1 MDSKNKLF
9 KLGEVS
15 YYYLPYET
23 DGKEQF
29 LRIMQHDG
37 KLYINLTNVD
47 SLTPEKTFTCRI
59 FSASS
64 KDINDQSLLSLEVEA
79 DGVLRTV
86 TLPIN
91 TDGLSMLS
99 NIQSLVENKDISFE
113 IIEDNYDCPKVD
125 NFNIDPD
132 LNPPP
137 TGEKGDIKRDM
148 RLKLGSRSGQ
158 GLKKTE
164 VVVDGKSL
172 TGLGQE
178 IDTEK
183 LGLKTR
189 QVVSLL
195 DSKSYDDSD
204 GTPNILK
211 GALLTV
217 SSQDNTKPVAV
228 FAKEKRIVD
237 GVETE
242 VTTFKI
248 STEFLSEFIEK
259 NPSLSSFP
267 HGTEVGEYTSYDVDQ
282 LKLSEN
288 LTIED
293 VQIKAA
299 SEQFAVMFSALGMQ
313 LVDKDKNLGKFA
325 NTENPFNIGVTTDFL
340 SSALSNQPGLLID
353 KKGKGFDALL
363 IAAIQ
368 QKRQIGND
376 KHGKANEPVSIKF
389 DQAGIELYSLPIVLK
404 DEEGKPVTEYLNI
417 KKDLESGKSY
427 IYMHSTN
434 ELPRSKTVPQFHE
447 IDIIH
452 LEESNDSTLDGARG
466 TSLFIGFKS
475 GKSANR
481 ANIEIDY
488 TANQT
493 TLKTI
498 KTVLDSEFERTPV
511 AGSEHSTAMFA
522 GEKRKIGDEE
532 YTIYSRPTESSSEI
546 LSLSDVAILK
556 STHIEDEDPDK
567 PVEKSGFITDPP
579 VIDPPTP
586 PHDSPEPPHDP
597 PEPPH
602 DPPAAPHDPTPEEP
616 DEELPEMKWKT
627 DIGKPKAKPSSL
639 KKWLIAF
646 FALGTLLSMVVPILG
661 IVSGILAGAIVVVDV
676 KPWVVDAYKD
686 LVKYNQEKNKN
697 RDKDIKE
704 LSRENSP
711 LLEKETAKAL
721 QKSRKKSKK
730 LTAAIIDLEREKIE
744 IQNNPKLTDA
754 QKLAQIKSIDEKLSQ
769 NKKSL
774 ETELFRQQ
782 YLLKNVDLARQ
793 GEEIRKKEAA
803 LAEQRKEIETTRN
816 VRTQN
821 KRDYEQNVTEIQ
833 KRIDSLKTK
842 GIEKKKSELK
852 STEKEIEANRQKRAQ
867 QKLGYEKTV
876 SEIQNHIAELK
887 TEQSNMSELEALN
900 NKLTRGE
907 SLSESELQKL
917 EELKKKLKK
926 AKKQKSSD
934 YTSEIST
941 YETQLDATNRDI
953 VDLQRLDADE
963 TQKENDLLQQLGQEI
978 TDMESNFK
986 KTGGIGCD
994 YDTEIVNFEGQ
1005 LRLANEDVAAAQRA
1019 DAEERSK
1026 EDALLMQSREEITN
1040 MQQRLQDSRDA
1051 LREISRKI
1059 DNATGDSLSPQD
1071 FVLPDEEGLLPDDIA
1086 NIESANEAQRKR
1098 IESRNRRDSARRGDS
1113 QHEIG
1118 DSGRNRS

>member
-23 DGKEQF
+23 DGEEQF

-37 KLYINLTNVD
+37 KMYINLTNVD
-47 SLTPEKTFTCRI
+47 SLNPEKTFTCRI

-91 TDGLSMLS
+91 TDGLSMLP
-99 NIQSLVENKDISFE
+99 NIQSLVENKEISFE
-113 IIEDNYDCPKVD
+113 TIENGYDCPKVD
-125 NFNIDPD
+125 NFAISPD
-132 LNPPP
+132 LNPPS
-137 TGEKGDIKRDM
+137 TGEKGEIKSDM

-164 VVVDGKSL
+164 IVVDGKSL

-217 SSQDNTKPVAV
+217 SSQDSTKPVAV

-293 VQIKAA
+293 VQIRAA

-340 SSALSNQPGLLID
+340 SAALSNQPGLLID

-447 IDIIH
+447 IDIMH

-498 KTVLDSEFERTPV
+498 KTVLGSEFERTPV

-579 VIDPPTP
+579 VIDPLSKTDDTDKHGEDIHDGDDKDKETP
-586 PHDSPEPPHDP
+586 KPPVKD
-597 PEPPH
+597 
-602 DPPAAPHDPTPEEP
+602 EP

-661 IVSGILAGAIVVVDV
+661 IVSGILAGAIVAVDV

-686 LVKYNQEKNKN
+686 LVKHNQEKNKN
-697 RDKDIKE
+697 KAKTIKE
-704 LSRENSP
+704 LTRENAP

-721 QKSRKKSKK
+721 QKSIKKSQK
-730 LTAAIIDLEREKIE
+730 LKAAIIDLERKKIE

-754 QKLAQIKSIDEKLSQ
+754 QKLAQIKSIDQKLSQ
-769 NKKSL
+769 NKKNL

-803 LAEQRKEIETTRN
+803 LAEQRKEIESTRN
-816 VRTQN
+816 
-821 KRDYEQNVTEIQ
+821 I
-833 KRIDSLKTK
+833 
-842 GIEKKKSELK
+842 
-852 STEKEIEANRQKRAQ
+852 RAKNQ
-867 QKLGYEKTV
+867 QDYEKTV

-887 TEQSNMSELEALN
+887 TEQSNMAEMEALN

-926 AKKQKSSD
+926 TKKQKSSD

-941 YETQLDATNRDI
+941 YETQLDAANKDI
-953 VDLQRLDADE
+953 ADFQQLDDEE
-963 TQKENDLLQQLGQEI
+963 TQKENDLLQRLGQEV

-1019 DAEERSK
+1019 DMEERIK
-1026 EDALLMQSREEITN
+1026 EDDLLMQSREEITN
-1040 MQQRLQDSRDA
+1040 MQQRLQDSRDT
-1051 LREISRKI
+1051 LREISRKV
-1059 DNATGDSLSPQD
+1059 DNATGDSLSLQD
-1071 FVLPDEEGLLPDDIA
+1071 FVLPDEAGLLPDEIA

-1098 IESRNRRDSARRGDS
+1098 IESRNRRDSARKGTS
-1113 QHEIG
+1113 QHETG
-1118 DSGRNRS
+1118 DAGRDRS

>member
-37 KLYINLTNVD
+37 KMYINLTNVD
-47 SLTPEKTFTCRI
+47 SLNPEKTFTCRI

-91 TDGLSMLS
+91 TDGLSILP

-113 IIEDNYDCPKVD
+113 TIENGYDCPKVD
-125 NFNIDPD
+125 NFAISPD
-132 LNPPP
+132 LNPPS
-137 TGEKGDIKRDM
+137 TGEKGEIKSDM

-164 VVVDGKSL
+164 IVVDGKSL

-217 SSQDNTKPVAV
+217 SSQDSTKPVAV

-293 VQIKAA
+293 VQIRAA

-340 SSALSNQPGLLID
+340 SAALSNQPGLLID

-447 IDIIH
+447 IDIMH

-488 TANQT
+488 TANQA

-498 KTVLDSEFERTPV
+498 KTVLGSEFERTPV

-579 VIDPPTP
+579 VIDPP
-586 PHDSPEPPHDP
+586 EPPHDP
-597 PEPPH
+597 PTP
-602 DPPAAPHDPTPEEP
+602 PHDPTPDEP

-661 IVSGILAGAIVVVDV
+661 IVSGILAGAIVAVDV
-676 KPWVVDAYKD
+676 KPWVVDAVKSFKD
-686 LVKYNQEKNKN
+686 SATSKKPKVEKTKS
-697 RDKDIKE
+697 KI
-704 LSRENSP
+704 
-711 LLEKETAKAL
+711 LEL
-721 QKSRKKSKK
+721 QKSKNKVAELQNNIVAYEEEKIRIQNDPSLSDSEKKIKIEKLNQQILAAKQSIESENKSQIIIRKQISVDELNDVIKQNKKILDYEDKEHKKHMKVQNKDLEKYKNEENALLTKRSNLENEKREMEEYESLQDKITRGLSLSLEEQEKYEKLKKKFKKSKK
-730 LTAAIIDLEREKIE
+730 T
-744 IQNNPKLTDA
+744 
-754 QKLAQIKSIDEKLSQ
+754 
-769 NKKSL
+769 
-774 ETELFRQQ
+774 
-782 YLLKNVDLARQ
+782 
-793 GEEIRKKEAA
+793 
-803 LAEQRKEIETTRN
+803 
-816 VRTQN
+816 
-821 KRDYEQNVTEIQ
+821 
-833 KRIDSLKTK
+833 
-842 GIEKKKSELK
+842 
-852 STEKEIEANRQKRAQ
+852 
-867 QKLGYEKTV
+867 
-876 SEIQNHIAELK
+876 
-887 TEQSNMSELEALN
+887 
-900 NKLTRGE
+900 
-907 SLSESELQKL
+907 
-917 EELKKKLKK
+917 
-926 AKKQKSSD
+926 KSSD
-934 YTSEIST
+934 Y
-941 YETQLDATNRDI
+941 
-953 VDLQRLDADE
+953 
-963 TQKENDLLQQLGQEI
+963 
-978 TDMESNFK
+978 
-986 KTGGIGCD
+986 
-994 YDTEIVNFEGQ
+994 
-1005 LRLANEDVAAAQRA
+1005 
-1019 DAEERSK
+1019 DAEIESLSLKYEEAKKNREEK
-1026 EDALLMQSREEITN
+1026 EDQISNIETVYQEKIKPTQEAI
-1040 MQQRLQDSRDA
+1040 RDA
-1051 LREISRKI
+1051 ENEK
-1059 DNATGDSLSPQD
+1059 DNLKTQIAKEKPLVKQDNTGDSISLDDFNLTPTEKELTELS
-1071 FVLPDEEGLLPDDIA
+1071 DEERKY
-1086 NIESANEAQRKR
+1086 IETSGTEMDERLKSIKKHKR
-1098 IESRNRRDSARRGDS
+1098 ET
-1113 QHEIG
+1113 G
-1118 DSGRNRS
+1118 DSGRGK

>member
-37 KLYINLTNVD
+37 KMYINLTNVD
-47 SLTPEKTFTCRI
+47 SLNPEKTFTCRI

-91 TDGLSMLS
+91 TDGLSILP

-113 IIEDNYDCPKVD
+113 TIENGYDCPKVD
-125 NFNIDPD
+125 NFAISPD
-132 LNPPP
+132 LNPPS
-137 TGEKGDIKRDM
+137 TGEKGEIKSDM

-164 VVVDGKSL
+164 IVVDGKSL

-217 SSQDNTKPVAV
+217 SSQDSTKPVAV

-293 VQIKAA
+293 VQIRAA

-340 SSALSNQPGLLID
+340 SAALSNQPGLLID

-447 IDIIH
+447 IDIMH

-488 TANQT
+488 TANQA

-498 KTVLDSEFERTPV
+498 KTVLGSEFERTPV

-579 VIDPPTP
+579 VIDPP
-586 PHDSPEPPHDP
+586 EPPHDP
-597 PEPPH
+597 PTP
-602 DPPAAPHDPTPEEP
+602 PHDPTPDEP

-661 IVSGILAGAIVVVDV
+661 IVSGILAGAIVAVDV

-686 LVKYNQEKNKN
+686 LVKHNQEKNKN
-697 RDKDIKE
+697 KAKTIKE
-704 LSRENSP
+704 LTRENAP

-721 QKSRKKSKK
+721 QKSIKKSQK
-730 LTAAIIDLEREKIE
+730 LTAAIIDLERKKIE

-754 QKLAQIKSIDEKLSQ
+754 QKLAQIKSIDQKLSQ

-803 LAEQRKEIETTRN
+803 LAEQRKEIESTRN
-816 VRTQN
+816 IRAKNQQ
-821 KRDYEQNVTEIQ
+821 DYEKNVTEIQ

-842 GIEKKKSELK
+842 GIEKKKSVLK

-887 TEQSNMSELEALN
+887 TEQSNMAEMEALN

-917 EELKKKLKK
+917 EELKKKLRKT
-926 AKKQKSSD
+926 KKQKSSD

-941 YETQLDATNRDI
+941 YETQLDATNKDI
-953 VDLQRLDADE
+953 ADFQQLDAEE
-963 TQKENDLLQQLGQEI
+963 TQKENALLQRLGQEV

-994 YDTEIVNFEGQ
+994 YDTEIVNFEDQ

-1019 DAEERSK
+1019 DVEERIK
-1026 EDALLMQSREEITN
+1026 EDDLLMQSREEITN
-1040 MQQRLQDSRDA
+1040 MQQRLQDSRDV
-1051 LREISRKI
+1051 LREISRKV
-1059 DNATGDSLSPQD
+1059 DNATGDSLSLQD
-1071 FVLPDEEGLLPDDIA
+1071 FVLRDEAGLLPDEIA

-1098 IESRNRRDSARRGDS
+1098 IESRNRRDSARKGTS
-1113 QHEIG
+1113 QHETG
-1118 DSGRNRS
+1118 DSGRDRS

>member
-23 DGKEQF
+23 DGEEQF

-37 KLYINLTNVD
+37 KMYINLTNVD
-47 SLTPEKTFTCRI
+47 SLNPEKTFTCRI

-86 TLPIN
+86 ILPIN

-99 NIQSLVENKDISFE
+99 NIQSLVENKDISFVT
-113 IIEDNYDCPKVD
+113 IENGYGYPEVD
-125 NFNIDPD
+125 NFAIAPD
-132 LNPPP
+132 LNPPS
-137 TGEKGDIKRDM
+137 TGEKGEIKRDM

-204 GTPNILK
+204 GVPNILK

-293 VQIKAA
+293 VQIRAA

-340 SSALSNQPGLLID
+340 SAALSNQPGLLID

-447 IDIIH
+447 IDIMH

-498 KTVLDSEFERTPV
+498 KTVLGSEFERTPV

-579 VIDPPTP
+579 SKIDDSDK
-586 PHDSPEPPHDP
+586 HDEDVHDGDDKDKEPPKNNKKKANKI
-597 PEPPH
+597 E
-602 DPPAAPHDPTPEEP
+602 
-616 DEELPEMKWKT
+616 WKT
-627 DIGKPKAKPSSL
+627 KIKKDKPKSKNSITN
-639 KKWLIAF
+639 WLIGF
-646 FALGTLLSMVVPILG
+646 FALATLLSAVIPLLG
-661 IVSGILAGAIVVVDV
+661 IISAILAGAIVVESV
-676 KPWVVDAYKD
+676 KPW
-686 LVKYNQEKNKN
+686 L
-697 RDKDIKE
+697 
-704 LSRENSP
+704 LSE
-711 LLEKETAKAL
+711 AKAI
-721 QKSRKKSKK
+721 KKKKKSKK
-730 LTAAIIDLEREKIE
+730 SKFEKETEKSLTESKEKVNTSIKSITDLERQKLS
-744 IQNNPKLTDA
+744 IQNDPKLTDA
-754 QKLAQIKSIDEKLSQ
+754 QKLAMIEALDKKIKAHRKTI
-769 NKKSL
+769 
-774 ETELFRQQ
+774 ETENFRQQ
-782 YLLKNVDLARQ
+782 MLLQSLDIYKREETIKKKQEELTQQLENIAEKRKIREKNKENYA
-793 GEEIRKKEAA
+793 EIVSLTKKRIET
-803 LAEQRKEIETTRN
+803 LRAEQSDM
-816 VRTQN
+816 V
-821 KRDYEQNVTEIQ
+821 
-833 KRIDSLKTK
+833 
-842 GIEKKKSELK
+842 
-852 STEKEIEANRQKRAQ
+852 
-867 QKLGYEKTV
+867 
-876 SEIQNHIAELK
+876 
-887 TEQSNMSELEALN
+887 ELENLREKLN
-900 NKLTRGE
+900 RGE
-907 SLSESELQKL
+907 SLSEIESKRL
-917 EELKKKLKK
+917 EELKKLFKK
-926 AKKQKSSD
+926 SKKTKSS
-934 YTSEIST
+934 
-941 YETQLDATNRDI
+941 
-953 VDLQRLDADE
+953 
-963 TQKENDLLQQLGQEI
+963 
-978 TDMESNFK
+978 
-986 KTGGIGCD
+986 D
-994 YDTEIVNFEGQ
+994 YDTEISKFETQ
-1005 LRLANEDVAAAQRA
+1005 LAEAIHDVDKA
-1019 DAEERSK
+1019 DADDSETYKEE
-1026 EDALLMQSREEITN
+1026 ETLIANLTEEILELKDN
-1040 MQQRLQDSRDA
+1040 LQQSQVVLD
-1051 LREISRKI
+1051 EISTNLK
-1059 DNATGDSLSPQD
+1059 NATGDTLSLKD
-1071 FVLPDEEGLLPDDIA
+1071 FVLSDDSGLKEDEIPA
-1086 NIESANEAQRKR
+1086 IENANEAQRKR
-1098 IESRNRRDSARRGDS
+1098 IESRNRRDSARKGTS
-1113 QHEIG
+1113 QHETG
-1118 DSGRNRS
+1118 DSGRDIS

>member
-125 NFNIDPD
+125 NFNITPD

-447 IDIIH
+447 IDIMH

-661 IVSGILAGAIVVVDV
+661 IVSGILAGAIVAVDV
-676 KPWVVDAYKD
+676 KPWVVDAVKSFKD
-686 LVKYNQEKNKN
+686 SATSKKPKVEKTKS
-697 RDKDIKE
+697 KI
-704 LSRENSP
+704 
-711 LLEKETAKAL
+711 LEL
-721 QKSRKKSKK
+721 QKSKNKVAELQNNIVAYEEEKIRIQNDPSLSDSEKKIKIEKLNQQILAAKQSIESENKSQIIIRKQISVDELNDVIKQNKKILDYEDKEHKKHMKVQNKDLEKYKNEENALLTKRSNLENEKQEMEEYESLQDKITRGLSLSLEEQEKYEKLKKKFKKSKK
-730 LTAAIIDLEREKIE
+730 T
-744 IQNNPKLTDA
+744 
-754 QKLAQIKSIDEKLSQ
+754 
-769 NKKSL
+769 
-774 ETELFRQQ
+774 
-782 YLLKNVDLARQ
+782 
-793 GEEIRKKEAA
+793 
-803 LAEQRKEIETTRN
+803 
-816 VRTQN
+816 
-821 KRDYEQNVTEIQ
+821 
-833 KRIDSLKTK
+833 
-842 GIEKKKSELK
+842 
-852 STEKEIEANRQKRAQ
+852 
-867 QKLGYEKTV
+867 
-876 SEIQNHIAELK
+876 
-887 TEQSNMSELEALN
+887 
-900 NKLTRGE
+900 
-907 SLSESELQKL
+907 
-917 EELKKKLKK
+917 
-926 AKKQKSSD
+926 KSSD
-934 YTSEIST
+934 Y
-941 YETQLDATNRDI
+941 
-953 VDLQRLDADE
+953 
-963 TQKENDLLQQLGQEI
+963 
-978 TDMESNFK
+978 
-986 KTGGIGCD
+986 
-994 YDTEIVNFEGQ
+994 
-1005 LRLANEDVAAAQRA
+1005 
-1019 DAEERSK
+1019 DAEIESLSLKYEEAKKNREEK
-1026 EDALLMQSREEITN
+1026 EDQISNIETEYQEKIKPTQEAI
-1040 MQQRLQDSRDA
+1040 RDA
-1051 LREISRKI
+1051 ENEK
-1059 DNATGDSLSPQD
+1059 DNLKTQIAKEKPLVKQDNTGDSISLDDFNLTPTEKEFTELS
-1071 FVLPDEEGLLPDDIA
+1071 DEERKY
-1086 NIESANEAQRKR
+1086 IETSGTEMDERLKSIKKHKR
-1098 IESRNRRDSARRGDS
+1098 ET
-1113 QHEIG
+1113 G
-1118 DSGRNRS
+1118 DSGRSK

>member
-15 YYYLPYET
+15 YYYLPYGT

-137 TGEKGDIKRDM
+137 TGEKGEIKRDM

-546 LSLSDVAILK
+546 LSLSDVTILK

-579 VIDPPTP
+579 VIDPP
-586 PHDSPEPPHDP
+586 
-597 PEPPH
+597 EPPH
-602 DPPAAPHDPTPEEP
+602 DPPAAPHDPPPEEP

-676 KPWVVDAYKD
+676 KPWVVDAVKSFKD
-686 LVKYNQEKNKN
+686 SATSKKPKVEKTKS
-697 RDKDIKE
+697 KI
-704 LSRENSP
+704 
-711 LLEKETAKAL
+711 LEL
-721 QKSRKKSKK
+721 QKSKNKVAELQNNIVAYEEEKIRIQNDPSLSDSEKKIKIEKLNQQILAAKQSIESENKSQIIIRKQISVDELNDVIKQNKKILDYEDKEHKKHMKVQNKDLEKYKNEENALLTKRSNLENEKQEMEEYESLQDKITRGLSLSLEEQEKYEKLKKKFKKSKK
-730 LTAAIIDLEREKIE
+730 T
-744 IQNNPKLTDA
+744 
-754 QKLAQIKSIDEKLSQ
+754 
-769 NKKSL
+769 
-774 ETELFRQQ
+774 
-782 YLLKNVDLARQ
+782 
-793 GEEIRKKEAA
+793 
-803 LAEQRKEIETTRN
+803 
-816 VRTQN
+816 
-821 KRDYEQNVTEIQ
+821 
-833 KRIDSLKTK
+833 
-842 GIEKKKSELK
+842 
-852 STEKEIEANRQKRAQ
+852 
-867 QKLGYEKTV
+867 
-876 SEIQNHIAELK
+876 
-887 TEQSNMSELEALN
+887 
-900 NKLTRGE
+900 
-907 SLSESELQKL
+907 
-917 EELKKKLKK
+917 
-926 AKKQKSSD
+926 KSSD
-934 YTSEIST
+934 Y
-941 YETQLDATNRDI
+941 
-953 VDLQRLDADE
+953 
-963 TQKENDLLQQLGQEI
+963 
-978 TDMESNFK
+978 
-986 KTGGIGCD
+986 
-994 YDTEIVNFEGQ
+994 
-1005 LRLANEDVAAAQRA
+1005 
-1019 DAEERSK
+1019 DAEIESLSLKYEEAKKNREEK
-1026 EDALLMQSREEITN
+1026 EDQISNIETEYQEKIKPTQEAI
-1040 MQQRLQDSRDA
+1040 RDA
-1051 LREISRKI
+1051 ENEK
-1059 DNATGDSLSPQD
+1059 DNLKTQIAKEKPLVKQDNTGDSISLDDFNLTPTEKELTELS
-1071 FVLPDEEGLLPDDIA
+1071 DEERKY
-1086 NIESANEAQRKR
+1086 IETSGTEMDERLKSIKKHKR
-1098 IESRNRRDSARRGDS
+1098 ET
-1113 QHEIG
+1113 G
-1118 DSGRNRS
+1118 DSGRGK

>member
-113 IIEDNYDCPKVD
+113 TIENVYDCPNVD
-125 NFNIDPD
+125 NFAIAPD
-132 LNPPP
+132 LNPPS
-137 TGEKGDIKRDM
+137 TGEKGEIKRDM

-158 GLKKTE
+158 ELKKTE
-164 VVVDGKSL
+164 IVVDGKSL

-204 GTPNILK
+204 GVPNILK

-293 VQIKAA
+293 VQIRAA

-340 SSALSNQPGLLID
+340 SAALSNQPGLLID

-404 DEEGKPVTEYLNI
+404 DEEGKTVTEYLNI

-447 IDIIH
+447 IDIMH

-498 KTVLDSEFERTPV
+498 KTVLGSEFERTPV

-556 STHIEDEDPDK
+556 STHIEDRDPDK
-567 PVEKSGFITDPP
+567 TVEKSGFITDPP
-579 VIDPPTP
+579 TSPHDSPEPTHDTPEPPHDPPTP
-586 PHDSPEPPHDP
+586 PHD
-597 PEPPH
+597 
-602 DPPAAPHDPTPEEP
+602 PTPDEP
-616 DEELPEMKWKT
+616 DKKTKDIKWSTK
-627 DIGKPKAKPSSL
+627 IGKPKDKPSSL

-661 IVSGILAGAIVVVDV
+661 IVSGILAGAIIAVDV

-686 LVKYNQEKNKN
+686 LVKNNQEKNKN
-697 RDKDIKE
+697 KDKDIQ
-704 LSRENSP
+704 
-711 LLEKETAKAL
+711 LLERQNALSVEKEAAKAL
-721 QKSRKKSKK
+721 QKSRKISKK
-730 LTAAIIDLEREKIE
+730 LTATIIKLERKKIK

-754 QKLAQIKSIDEKLSQ
+754 QKLAQIKSIDQKLSQ
-769 NKKSL
+769 NKKEL
-774 ETELFRQQ
+774 ETESFRQQ
-782 YLLKNVDLARQ
+782 YLLKDADLARQ

-803 LAEQRKEIETTRN
+803 LAEQKKEIEAIRN
-816 VRTQN
+816 IRAKNQQ
-821 KRDYEQNVTEIQ
+821 DYEKNATEIQ

-842 GIEKKKSELK
+842 GIEKKKSALK
-852 STEKEIEANRQKRAQ
+852 STEKEIEENRRKRAQ
-867 QKLGYEKTV
+867 QKLGYEKAV

-887 TEQSNMSELEALN
+887 TEQSNMAEMEALN

-917 EELKKKLKK
+917 EELKKKLRKT
-926 AKKQKSSD
+926 KKQKSSD
-934 YTSEIST
+934 YTTEIST
-941 YETQLDATNRDI
+941 YETQLDAANKDI
-953 VDLQRLDADE
+953 ADFQQLDAEE
-963 TQKENDLLQQLGQEI
+963 TQKENALLQRLGQEV

-994 YDTEIVNFEGQ
+994 YDTEIVNFEDQ

-1019 DAEERSK
+1019 DMEERIK
-1026 EDALLMQSREEITN
+1026 EDDLLMQSREEITN
-1040 MQQRLQDSRDA
+1040 MQQRLQDSRDV
-1051 LREISRKI
+1051 LREISRKV
-1059 DNATGDSLSPQD
+1059 DNATGDSLSLQD
-1071 FVLPDEEGLLPDDIA
+1071 FVLPDEAGLLPDEIA

-1098 IESRNRRDSARRGDS
+1098 IESRNRRDSARKGTS
-1113 QHEIG
+1113 QHETG
-1118 DSGRNRS
+1118 DSGRDRS

>member
-23 DGKEQF
+23 DGEEQF

-37 KLYINLTNVD
+37 KMYINLTNVD
-47 SLTPEKTFTCRI
+47 SLNPEKTFTCRI

-137 TGEKGDIKRDM
+137 TGEKGEIKRDM

-447 IDIIH
+447 IDIMH

-488 TANQT
+488 TANKT

-661 IVSGILAGAIVVVDV
+661 IVSGILAGAIVAVDV
-676 KPWVVDAYKD
+676 KPWVVDAVKSFKD
-686 LVKYNQEKNKN
+686 SATSKKPKVEKTKS
-697 RDKDIKE
+697 KI
-704 LSRENSP
+704 
-711 LLEKETAKAL
+711 LEL
-721 QKSRKKSKK
+721 QKSKNKVAELQNNIVAYEEEKIRIQNDPSLSDSEKKIKIEKLNQQILAAKQSIESENKSQIIIRKQISVDELNDVIKQNKKILDYEDKEHKKHMKVQNKDLEKYKNEENALLTKRSNLENEKQEMEEYESLQDKITRGLSLSLEEQEKYEKLKKKFKKSKK
-730 LTAAIIDLEREKIE
+730 T
-744 IQNNPKLTDA
+744 
-754 QKLAQIKSIDEKLSQ
+754 
-769 NKKSL
+769 
-774 ETELFRQQ
+774 
-782 YLLKNVDLARQ
+782 
-793 GEEIRKKEAA
+793 
-803 LAEQRKEIETTRN
+803 
-816 VRTQN
+816 
-821 KRDYEQNVTEIQ
+821 
-833 KRIDSLKTK
+833 
-842 GIEKKKSELK
+842 
-852 STEKEIEANRQKRAQ
+852 
-867 QKLGYEKTV
+867 
-876 SEIQNHIAELK
+876 
-887 TEQSNMSELEALN
+887 
-900 NKLTRGE
+900 
-907 SLSESELQKL
+907 
-917 EELKKKLKK
+917 
-926 AKKQKSSD
+926 KSSD
-934 YTSEIST
+934 Y
-941 YETQLDATNRDI
+941 
-953 VDLQRLDADE
+953 
-963 TQKENDLLQQLGQEI
+963 
-978 TDMESNFK
+978 
-986 KTGGIGCD
+986 
-994 YDTEIVNFEGQ
+994 
-1005 LRLANEDVAAAQRA
+1005 
-1019 DAEERSK
+1019 DAEIESLSLKYEEAKKNREEK
-1026 EDALLMQSREEITN
+1026 EDQISNIETVYQEKIKPT
-1040 MQQRLQDSRDA
+1040 QETIHDA
-1051 LREISRKI
+1051 ENEK
-1059 DNATGDSLSPQD
+1059 DNLKTQIAKEKPLVKQNNTGDSISLDDFNLTPTEKELTELS
-1071 FVLPDEEGLLPDDIA
+1071 DEERKY
-1086 NIESANEAQRKR
+1086 IETSGTEMDERLKSIKKHKR
-1098 IESRNRRDSARRGDS
+1098 ET
-1113 QHEIG
+1113 G
-1118 DSGRNRS
+1118 DSGRGK

>member
-137 TGEKGDIKRDM
+137 TGEKGEIKRDM

-158 GLKKTE
+158 GLQKTE

-389 DQAGIELYSLPIVLK
+389 DQARIELYSLPIVLK

-447 IDIIH
+447 IDIMH

-488 TANQT
+488 TANKT

-579 VIDPPTP
+579 VIDPP
-586 PHDSPEPPHDP
+586 
-597 PEPPH
+597 EPPH

-661 IVSGILAGAIVVVDV
+661 IVSGILAGAIVAVDV
-676 KPWVVDAYKD
+676 KPWVVDAVKSFKD
-686 LVKYNQEKNKN
+686 SATSKKPKVEKTKS
-697 RDKDIKE
+697 KI
-704 LSRENSP
+704 
-711 LLEKETAKAL
+711 LEL
-721 QKSRKKSKK
+721 QKSKNKVAELQNNIVAYEEEKIRIQNDPSLSDSEKKIKIEKLNQQILAAKQSIESENKSQIIIRKQISVDELNDVIKQNKKILDYEDKEHKKHMKVQNKDLEKYKNEENALLTKRSNLENEKQEMEEYESLQDKITRGLSLSLEEQEKYEKLKKKFKKSKK
-730 LTAAIIDLEREKIE
+730 T
-744 IQNNPKLTDA
+744 
-754 QKLAQIKSIDEKLSQ
+754 
-769 NKKSL
+769 
-774 ETELFRQQ
+774 
-782 YLLKNVDLARQ
+782 
-793 GEEIRKKEAA
+793 
-803 LAEQRKEIETTRN
+803 
-816 VRTQN
+816 
-821 KRDYEQNVTEIQ
+821 
-833 KRIDSLKTK
+833 
-842 GIEKKKSELK
+842 
-852 STEKEIEANRQKRAQ
+852 
-867 QKLGYEKTV
+867 
-876 SEIQNHIAELK
+876 
-887 TEQSNMSELEALN
+887 
-900 NKLTRGE
+900 
-907 SLSESELQKL
+907 
-917 EELKKKLKK
+917 
-926 AKKQKSSD
+926 KSSD
-934 YTSEIST
+934 Y
-941 YETQLDATNRDI
+941 
-953 VDLQRLDADE
+953 
-963 TQKENDLLQQLGQEI
+963 
-978 TDMESNFK
+978 
-986 KTGGIGCD
+986 
-994 YDTEIVNFEGQ
+994 
-1005 LRLANEDVAAAQRA
+1005 
-1019 DAEERSK
+1019 DAEIESLSLKYEEAKKNREEK
-1026 EDALLMQSREEITN
+1026 EDQISNIETEYQEKIKPTQEAI
-1040 MQQRLQDSRDA
+1040 RDA
-1051 LREISRKI
+1051 ENEK
-1059 DNATGDSLSPQD
+1059 DNLKTQIAKEKPLVKQDNTGDSISLDDFNLTPTEKEFTELS
-1071 FVLPDEEGLLPDDIA
+1071 DEERKY
-1086 NIESANEAQRKR
+1086 IETSGTEMDERLKSIKKHKR
-1098 IESRNRRDSARRGDS
+1098 ET
-1113 QHEIG
+1113 G
-1118 DSGRNRS
+1118 DSGRSK

>member
-158 GLKKTE
+158 ELKKTE

-676 KPWVVDAYKD
+676 KPWVVDAVKSFKD
-686 LVKYNQEKNKN
+686 SATSKKPKVEKTKS
-697 RDKDIKE
+697 KI
-704 LSRENSP
+704 
-711 LLEKETAKAL
+711 LEL
-721 QKSRKKSKK
+721 QKSKNKVAELQNNIVAYEEEKIRIQNDPSLSDSEKKIKIEKLNQQILAAKQSIESENKSQIIIRKQISVDELNDVIKQNKKILDYEDKEHKKHMKVQNKDLEKYKNEENALLTKRSNLENEKQEMEEYESLQDKITRGLSLSLEEQEKYEKLKKKFKKSKK
-730 LTAAIIDLEREKIE
+730 T
-744 IQNNPKLTDA
+744 
-754 QKLAQIKSIDEKLSQ
+754 
-769 NKKSL
+769 
-774 ETELFRQQ
+774 
-782 YLLKNVDLARQ
+782 
-793 GEEIRKKEAA
+793 
-803 LAEQRKEIETTRN
+803 
-816 VRTQN
+816 
-821 KRDYEQNVTEIQ
+821 
-833 KRIDSLKTK
+833 
-842 GIEKKKSELK
+842 
-852 STEKEIEANRQKRAQ
+852 
-867 QKLGYEKTV
+867 
-876 SEIQNHIAELK
+876 
-887 TEQSNMSELEALN
+887 
-900 NKLTRGE
+900 
-907 SLSESELQKL
+907 
-917 EELKKKLKK
+917 
-926 AKKQKSSD
+926 KSSD
-934 YTSEIST
+934 Y
-941 YETQLDATNRDI
+941 
-953 VDLQRLDADE
+953 
-963 TQKENDLLQQLGQEI
+963 
-978 TDMESNFK
+978 
-986 KTGGIGCD
+986 
-994 YDTEIVNFEGQ
+994 
-1005 LRLANEDVAAAQRA
+1005 
-1019 DAEERSK
+1019 DAEIESLSLKYEEAKKNREEK
-1026 EDALLMQSREEITN
+1026 EDQISNIETEYQEKIKPTQEAI
-1040 MQQRLQDSRDA
+1040 RDA
-1051 LREISRKI
+1051 ENEK
-1059 DNATGDSLSPQD
+1059 DNLKTQIAKEKPLVKQDNTGDSISLDDFNLTPTEKEFTELS
-1071 FVLPDEEGLLPDDIA
+1071 DEERKY
-1086 NIESANEAQRKR
+1086 IETSGTEMDERLKSIKKHKR
-1098 IESRNRRDSARRGDS
+1098 ET
-1113 QHEIG
+1113 G
-1118 DSGRNRS
+1118 DSGRSK

>member
-447 IDIIH
+447 IDIMH

-522 GEKRKIGDEE
+522 GKKRKIGDEE

-661 IVSGILAGAIVVVDV
+661 IVSGILAGAIVAVDV
-676 KPWVVDAYKD
+676 KPWVVDAVKSFKD
-686 LVKYNQEKNKN
+686 SATSKKPKVEKTKS
-697 RDKDIKE
+697 KI
-704 LSRENSP
+704 
-711 LLEKETAKAL
+711 LEL
-721 QKSRKKSKK
+721 QKSKNKVAELQNNIVAYEEEKIRIQNDPSLSDSEKKIKIEKLNQQILAAKQSIESENKSQIIIRKQISVDELNDVIKQNKKILDYEDKEHKKHMKVQNKDLEKYKNEENALLTKRSNLENEKQEMEEYESLQDKITRGLSLSLEEQEKYEKLKKKFKKSKK
-730 LTAAIIDLEREKIE
+730 T
-744 IQNNPKLTDA
+744 
-754 QKLAQIKSIDEKLSQ
+754 
-769 NKKSL
+769 
-774 ETELFRQQ
+774 
-782 YLLKNVDLARQ
+782 
-793 GEEIRKKEAA
+793 
-803 LAEQRKEIETTRN
+803 
-816 VRTQN
+816 
-821 KRDYEQNVTEIQ
+821 
-833 KRIDSLKTK
+833 
-842 GIEKKKSELK
+842 
-852 STEKEIEANRQKRAQ
+852 
-867 QKLGYEKTV
+867 
-876 SEIQNHIAELK
+876 
-887 TEQSNMSELEALN
+887 
-900 NKLTRGE
+900 
-907 SLSESELQKL
+907 
-917 EELKKKLKK
+917 
-926 AKKQKSSD
+926 KSSD
-934 YTSEIST
+934 Y
-941 YETQLDATNRDI
+941 
-953 VDLQRLDADE
+953 
-963 TQKENDLLQQLGQEI
+963 
-978 TDMESNFK
+978 
-986 KTGGIGCD
+986 
-994 YDTEIVNFEGQ
+994 
-1005 LRLANEDVAAAQRA
+1005 
-1019 DAEERSK
+1019 DAEIESLSLKYEEAKKNREEK
-1026 EDALLMQSREEITN
+1026 EDQISNIETEYQEKIKPTQEAI
-1040 MQQRLQDSRDA
+1040 RDA
-1051 LREISRKI
+1051 ENEK
-1059 DNATGDSLSPQD
+1059 DNLKTQIAKEKPLVKQDNTGDSISLDDFNLTPTEKEFTELS
-1071 FVLPDEEGLLPDDIA
+1071 DEERKY
-1086 NIESANEAQRKR
+1086 IETSGTEMDERLKSIKKHKR
-1098 IESRNRRDSARRGDS
+1098 ET
-1113 QHEIG
+1113 G
-1118 DSGRNRS
+1118 DSGRSK

>member
-9 KLGEVS
+9 KLGEIS

-125 NFNIDPD
+125 NFNITPD

-228 FAKEKRIVD
+228 FAKEKRIVA

-447 IDIIH
+447 IDIMH

-616 DEELPEMKWKT
+616 DEKLPEMKWKT

-676 KPWVVDAYKD
+676 KPWVVDAVKSFKD
-686 LVKYNQEKNKN
+686 SATSKKPKVEKTKS
-697 RDKDIKE
+697 KI
-704 LSRENSP
+704 
-711 LLEKETAKAL
+711 LEL
-721 QKSRKKSKK
+721 QKSKNKVAELQNNIVAYEEEKIRIQNDPSLSDSEKKIKIEKLNQQILAAKQSIESENKSQIIIRKQISVDELNDVIKQNKKILDYEDKEHKKHMKVQNKDLEKYKNEENALLTKRSNLENEKQEMEEYESLQDKITRGLSLSLEEQEKYEKLKKKFKKSKK
-730 LTAAIIDLEREKIE
+730 T
-744 IQNNPKLTDA
+744 
-754 QKLAQIKSIDEKLSQ
+754 
-769 NKKSL
+769 
-774 ETELFRQQ
+774 
-782 YLLKNVDLARQ
+782 
-793 GEEIRKKEAA
+793 
-803 LAEQRKEIETTRN
+803 
-816 VRTQN
+816 
-821 KRDYEQNVTEIQ
+821 
-833 KRIDSLKTK
+833 
-842 GIEKKKSELK
+842 
-852 STEKEIEANRQKRAQ
+852 
-867 QKLGYEKTV
+867 
-876 SEIQNHIAELK
+876 
-887 TEQSNMSELEALN
+887 
-900 NKLTRGE
+900 
-907 SLSESELQKL
+907 
-917 EELKKKLKK
+917 
-926 AKKQKSSD
+926 KSSD
-934 YTSEIST
+934 Y
-941 YETQLDATNRDI
+941 
-953 VDLQRLDADE
+953 
-963 TQKENDLLQQLGQEI
+963 
-978 TDMESNFK
+978 
-986 KTGGIGCD
+986 
-994 YDTEIVNFEGQ
+994 
-1005 LRLANEDVAAAQRA
+1005 
-1019 DAEERSK
+1019 DAEIESLSLKYEEAKKNREEK
-1026 EDALLMQSREEITN
+1026 EDQISNIETEYQEKIKPTQEAI
-1040 MQQRLQDSRDA
+1040 RDA
-1051 LREISRKI
+1051 ENEK
-1059 DNATGDSLSPQD
+1059 DNLKTQIAKEKPLVKQDNTGDSISLDDFNLTPTEKEFTELS
-1071 FVLPDEEGLLPDDIA
+1071 DEERKY
-1086 NIESANEAQRKR
+1086 IETSGTEMDERLKSIKKHKR
-1098 IESRNRRDSARRGDS
+1098 ET
-1113 QHEIG
+1113 G
-1118 DSGRNRS
+1118 DSGRSK

>member
-137 TGEKGDIKRDM
+137 TGEKGEIKRDM

-353 KKGKGFDALL
+353 KGF
-363 IAAIQ
+363 
-368 QKRQIGND
+368 
-376 KHGKANEPVSIKF
+376 
-389 DQAGIELYSLPIVLK
+389 
-404 DEEGKPVTEYLNI
+404 
-417 KKDLESGKSY
+417 
-427 IYMHSTN
+427 
-434 ELPRSKTVPQFHE
+434 
-447 IDIIH
+447 
-452 LEESNDSTLDGARG
+452 
-466 TSLFIGFKS
+466 
-475 GKSANR
+475 
-481 ANIEIDY
+481 
-488 TANQT
+488 
-493 TLKTI
+493 
-498 KTVLDSEFERTPV
+498 
-511 AGSEHSTAMFA
+511 
-522 GEKRKIGDEE
+522 
-532 YTIYSRPTESSSEI
+532 
-546 LSLSDVAILK
+546 
-556 STHIEDEDPDK
+556 
-567 PVEKSGFITDPP
+567 
-579 VIDPPTP
+579 
-586 PHDSPEPPHDP
+586 
-597 PEPPH
+597 
-602 DPPAAPHDPTPEEP
+602 
-616 DEELPEMKWKT
+616 
-627 DIGKPKAKPSSL
+627 
-639 KKWLIAF
+639 
-646 FALGTLLSMVVPILG
+646 
-661 IVSGILAGAIVVVDV
+661 
-676 KPWVVDAYKD
+676 
-686 LVKYNQEKNKN
+686 
-697 RDKDIKE
+697 
-704 LSRENSP
+704 
-711 LLEKETAKAL
+711 
-721 QKSRKKSKK
+721 
-730 LTAAIIDLEREKIE
+730 
-744 IQNNPKLTDA
+744 
-754 QKLAQIKSIDEKLSQ
+754 
-769 NKKSL
+769 
-774 ETELFRQQ
+774 
-782 YLLKNVDLARQ
+782 
-793 GEEIRKKEAA
+793 
-803 LAEQRKEIETTRN
+803 
-816 VRTQN
+816 
-821 KRDYEQNVTEIQ
+821 
-833 KRIDSLKTK
+833 
-842 GIEKKKSELK
+842 
-852 STEKEIEANRQKRAQ
+852 
-867 QKLGYEKTV
+867 
-876 SEIQNHIAELK
+876 
-887 TEQSNMSELEALN
+887 
-900 NKLTRGE
+900 
-907 SLSESELQKL
+907 
-917 EELKKKLKK
+917 
-926 AKKQKSSD
+926 
-934 YTSEIST
+934 
-941 YETQLDATNRDI
+941 
-953 VDLQRLDADE
+953 
-963 TQKENDLLQQLGQEI
+963 
-978 TDMESNFK
+978 
-986 KTGGIGCD
+986 
-994 YDTEIVNFEGQ
+994 
-1005 LRLANEDVAAAQRA
+1005 
-1019 DAEERSK
+1019 
-1026 EDALLMQSREEITN
+1026 
-1040 MQQRLQDSRDA
+1040 
-1051 LREISRKI
+1051 
-1059 DNATGDSLSPQD
+1059 
-1071 FVLPDEEGLLPDDIA
+1071 
-1086 NIESANEAQRKR
+1086 
-1098 IESRNRRDSARRGDS
+1098 
-1113 QHEIG
+1113 
-1118 DSGRNRS
+1118 

>member
-23 DGKEQF
+23 DGEEQF

-37 KLYINLTNVD
+37 KMYINLTNVD
-47 SLTPEKTFTCRI
+47 SLNPEKTFTCRI

-137 TGEKGDIKRDM
+137 TGEKGEIKRDM

-325 NTENPFNIGVTTDFL
+325 NMENPFNIGVTTDFL

-404 DEEGKPVTEYLNI
+404 DEEGKPVKEYLNI

-676 KPWVVDAYKD
+676 KPWVVDAVKSFKD
-686 LVKYNQEKNKN
+686 SATSKKPKVEKTKS
-697 RDKDIKE
+697 KI
-704 LSRENSP
+704 
-711 LLEKETAKAL
+711 LEL
-721 QKSRKKSKK
+721 QKSKNKVAELQNSIVAYEEEKIRIQNDPSLSDSEKKIKIEKLNQQILAAKQSIESENKSQIIIRKQISVDELNDVIKQNKKILDYEDKEHKKHMKVQNKDLEKYKNEENALLTKRSNLENEKQEMEEYESLQDKITRGLSLSLEEQEKYEKLKKKFKKSKK
-730 LTAAIIDLEREKIE
+730 T
-744 IQNNPKLTDA
+744 
-754 QKLAQIKSIDEKLSQ
+754 
-769 NKKSL
+769 
-774 ETELFRQQ
+774 
-782 YLLKNVDLARQ
+782 
-793 GEEIRKKEAA
+793 
-803 LAEQRKEIETTRN
+803 
-816 VRTQN
+816 
-821 KRDYEQNVTEIQ
+821 
-833 KRIDSLKTK
+833 
-842 GIEKKKSELK
+842 
-852 STEKEIEANRQKRAQ
+852 
-867 QKLGYEKTV
+867 
-876 SEIQNHIAELK
+876 
-887 TEQSNMSELEALN
+887 
-900 NKLTRGE
+900 
-907 SLSESELQKL
+907 
-917 EELKKKLKK
+917 
-926 AKKQKSSD
+926 KSSD
-934 YTSEIST
+934 Y
-941 YETQLDATNRDI
+941 
-953 VDLQRLDADE
+953 
-963 TQKENDLLQQLGQEI
+963 
-978 TDMESNFK
+978 
-986 KTGGIGCD
+986 
-994 YDTEIVNFEGQ
+994 
-1005 LRLANEDVAAAQRA
+1005 
-1019 DAEERSK
+1019 DAEIESLSLKYEEAKKNREEK
-1026 EDALLMQSREEITN
+1026 EDQISNIETVYQEKINPT
-1040 MQQRLQDSRDA
+1040 QEVIRDA
-1051 LREISRKI
+1051 ENEK
-1059 DNATGDSLSPQD
+1059 DNLKTQIAKEKPLVKQDNTGDSISLDDFNLTPTEKELTELS
-1071 FVLPDEEGLLPDDIA
+1071 DEERKY
-1086 NIESANEAQRKR
+1086 IETSGTEMDERLKSIKKHKR
-1098 IESRNRRDSARRGDS
+1098 ET
-1113 QHEIG
+1113 G
-1118 DSGRNRS
+1118 DSGRGK

>member
-137 TGEKGDIKRDM
+137 TGEKGEIKRDM

-546 LSLSDVAILK
+546 LSLSDVTILK

-602 DPPAAPHDPTPEEP
+602 DPPAAPHDPPPEEP

-676 KPWVVDAYKD
+676 KPWVVDAVKSFKD
-686 LVKYNQEKNKN
+686 SATSKKPKVEKTKS
-697 RDKDIKE
+697 KI
-704 LSRENSP
+704 
-711 LLEKETAKAL
+711 LEL
-721 QKSRKKSKK
+721 QKSKNKVAELQNNIVAYEEEKIRIQNDPSLSDSEKKIKIEKLNQQILAAKQSIESENKSQIIIRKQISVDELNDVIKQNKKILDYEDKEHKKHMKVQNKDLEKYKNEENALLTKRSNLENEKQEMEEYESLQDKITRGLSLSLEEQEKYEKLKKKFKKSKK
-730 LTAAIIDLEREKIE
+730 T
-744 IQNNPKLTDA
+744 
-754 QKLAQIKSIDEKLSQ
+754 
-769 NKKSL
+769 
-774 ETELFRQQ
+774 
-782 YLLKNVDLARQ
+782 
-793 GEEIRKKEAA
+793 
-803 LAEQRKEIETTRN
+803 
-816 VRTQN
+816 
-821 KRDYEQNVTEIQ
+821 
-833 KRIDSLKTK
+833 
-842 GIEKKKSELK
+842 
-852 STEKEIEANRQKRAQ
+852 
-867 QKLGYEKTV
+867 
-876 SEIQNHIAELK
+876 
-887 TEQSNMSELEALN
+887 
-900 NKLTRGE
+900 
-907 SLSESELQKL
+907 
-917 EELKKKLKK
+917 
-926 AKKQKSSD
+926 KSSD
-934 YTSEIST
+934 Y
-941 YETQLDATNRDI
+941 
-953 VDLQRLDADE
+953 
-963 TQKENDLLQQLGQEI
+963 
-978 TDMESNFK
+978 
-986 KTGGIGCD
+986 
-994 YDTEIVNFEGQ
+994 
-1005 LRLANEDVAAAQRA
+1005 
-1019 DAEERSK
+1019 DAEIESLSLKYEEAKKNREEK
-1026 EDALLMQSREEITN
+1026 EDQISNIETEYQEKIKPTQEAI
-1040 MQQRLQDSRDA
+1040 RDA
-1051 LREISRKI
+1051 ENEK
-1059 DNATGDSLSPQD
+1059 DNLKTQIAKEKPLVKQDNTGDSISLDDFNLTPTEKELTELS
-1071 FVLPDEEGLLPDDIA
+1071 DEERKY
-1086 NIESANEAQRKR
+1086 IETSGTEMDERLKSIKKHKR
-1098 IESRNRRDSARRGDS
+1098 ET
-1113 QHEIG
+1113 G
-1118 DSGRNRS
+1118 DSGRGK

>member
-64 KDINDQSLLSLEVEA
+64 KDINDQSLLSLEVET

-99 NIQSLVENKDISFE
+99 NIQSLVENKDILFE

-137 TGEKGDIKRDM
+137 TGEKGEIKRDM

-228 FAKEKRIVD
+228 FAKEKRIVA

-288 LTIED
+288 LAIED

-389 DQAGIELYSLPIVLK
+389 NQAGIELYSLPIVLK

-676 KPWVVDAYKD
+676 KPWVVDAVKSFKD
-686 LVKYNQEKNKN
+686 SATSKKPKVEKTKS
-697 RDKDIKE
+697 KI
-704 LSRENSP
+704 
-711 LLEKETAKAL
+711 LEL
-721 QKSRKKSKK
+721 QKSKNKVAELQNNIVAYEEEKIRIQNDPSLSDSEKKIKIEKLNQQILAAKQSIESENKSQIIIRKQISVDELNDVIKQNKKILDYEDKEHKKHMKVQNKDLEKYKNEENALLTKRSNLENEKREMEEYESLQDKITRGLSLSLEEQEKYEKLKKKFKKSKK
-730 LTAAIIDLEREKIE
+730 T
-744 IQNNPKLTDA
+744 
-754 QKLAQIKSIDEKLSQ
+754 
-769 NKKSL
+769 
-774 ETELFRQQ
+774 
-782 YLLKNVDLARQ
+782 
-793 GEEIRKKEAA
+793 
-803 LAEQRKEIETTRN
+803 
-816 VRTQN
+816 
-821 KRDYEQNVTEIQ
+821 
-833 KRIDSLKTK
+833 
-842 GIEKKKSELK
+842 
-852 STEKEIEANRQKRAQ
+852 
-867 QKLGYEKTV
+867 
-876 SEIQNHIAELK
+876 
-887 TEQSNMSELEALN
+887 
-900 NKLTRGE
+900 
-907 SLSESELQKL
+907 
-917 EELKKKLKK
+917 
-926 AKKQKSSD
+926 KSSD
-934 YTSEIST
+934 Y
-941 YETQLDATNRDI
+941 
-953 VDLQRLDADE
+953 
-963 TQKENDLLQQLGQEI
+963 
-978 TDMESNFK
+978 
-986 KTGGIGCD
+986 
-994 YDTEIVNFEGQ
+994 
-1005 LRLANEDVAAAQRA
+1005 
-1019 DAEERSK
+1019 DAEIESLSLKYEEAKKNREEK
-1026 EDALLMQSREEITN
+1026 EDQISNIETVYQEKIKPTQEAI
-1040 MQQRLQDSRDA
+1040 RDA
-1051 LREISRKI
+1051 ENEK
-1059 DNATGDSLSPQD
+1059 DNLKTQIAKEKPLVKQDNTGDSISLDDFNLTPTEKELTELS
-1071 FVLPDEEGLLPDDIA
+1071 DEERKY
-1086 NIESANEAQRKR
+1086 IETSGTEMDERLKSIKKHKR
-1098 IESRNRRDSARRGDS
+1098 ET
-1113 QHEIG
+1113 G
-1118 DSGRNRS
+1118 DSGRGK

>member
-15 YYYLPYET
+15 YYYLPYGT

-158 GLKKTE
+158 ELKKTE

-183 LGLKTR
+183 LRLKTR

-452 LEESNDSTLDGARG
+452 LEESNDSTLNGARG

-602 DPPAAPHDPTPEEP
+602 DPPAAPHDPIPEEP

-676 KPWVVDAYKD
+676 KPWVVDAVKSFKD
-686 LVKYNQEKNKN
+686 SATSKKPKVEKTKS
-697 RDKDIKE
+697 KI
-704 LSRENSP
+704 
-711 LLEKETAKAL
+711 LEL
-721 QKSRKKSKK
+721 QKSKNKVAELQNNIVAYEEEKIRIQNDPSLSDSEKKIKIEKLNQQILAAKQSIESENKSQIIIRKQISVDELNDVIKQNKKILDYEDKEHKKHMKVQNKDLEKYKNEENALLTKRSNLENEKQEMEEYESLQDKITRGLSLSLEEQEKYEKLKKKFKKSKK
-730 LTAAIIDLEREKIE
+730 T
-744 IQNNPKLTDA
+744 
-754 QKLAQIKSIDEKLSQ
+754 
-769 NKKSL
+769 
-774 ETELFRQQ
+774 
-782 YLLKNVDLARQ
+782 
-793 GEEIRKKEAA
+793 
-803 LAEQRKEIETTRN
+803 
-816 VRTQN
+816 
-821 KRDYEQNVTEIQ
+821 
-833 KRIDSLKTK
+833 
-842 GIEKKKSELK
+842 
-852 STEKEIEANRQKRAQ
+852 
-867 QKLGYEKTV
+867 
-876 SEIQNHIAELK
+876 
-887 TEQSNMSELEALN
+887 
-900 NKLTRGE
+900 
-907 SLSESELQKL
+907 
-917 EELKKKLKK
+917 
-926 AKKQKSSD
+926 KSSD
-934 YTSEIST
+934 Y
-941 YETQLDATNRDI
+941 
-953 VDLQRLDADE
+953 
-963 TQKENDLLQQLGQEI
+963 
-978 TDMESNFK
+978 
-986 KTGGIGCD
+986 
-994 YDTEIVNFEGQ
+994 
-1005 LRLANEDVAAAQRA
+1005 
-1019 DAEERSK
+1019 DAEIESLSLKYEEAKKNREEK
-1026 EDALLMQSREEITN
+1026 EDQISNIETVYQEKIKPT
-1040 MQQRLQDSRDA
+1040 QETIRDA
-1051 LREISRKI
+1051 ENEK
-1059 DNATGDSLSPQD
+1059 DNLKTQIAKEKPLVKQDNTGDSISLDDFNLTPTEKELTELS
-1071 FVLPDEEGLLPDDIA
+1071 DEERKY
-1086 NIESANEAQRKR
+1086 IETSGTEMDERLKSIKKHKR
-1098 IESRNRRDSARRGDS
+1098 ET
-1113 QHEIG
+1113 G
-1118 DSGRNRS
+1118 DSGRGK

>member
-23 DGKEQF
+23 DGEEQF

-37 KLYINLTNVD
+37 KMYINLTNVD
-47 SLTPEKTFTCRI
+47 SLNPEKTFTCRI

-178 IDTEK
+178 LDTEK

-447 IDIIH
+447 IDIMH

-586 PHDSPEPPHDP
+586 PHDSPEPPHVP

-676 KPWVVDAYKD
+676 KPWVVDAVKSFKD
-686 LVKYNQEKNKN
+686 SATSKKPKVEKTKS
-697 RDKDIKE
+697 KI
-704 LSRENSP
+704 
-711 LLEKETAKAL
+711 LEL
-721 QKSRKKSKK
+721 QKSKNKVAELQNNIVAYEEEKIRIQNDPSLSDSEKKIKIEKLNQQILAAKQSIESENKSQIIIRKQISIDELNDVIKQNKKILDYEDKEHKKHMKVQNKDLEKYKNEENALLTKRSNLENEKQEMEEYESLQDKITRGLSLSLEEQEKYEKLKKKFKKSKK
-730 LTAAIIDLEREKIE
+730 T
-744 IQNNPKLTDA
+744 
-754 QKLAQIKSIDEKLSQ
+754 
-769 NKKSL
+769 
-774 ETELFRQQ
+774 
-782 YLLKNVDLARQ
+782 
-793 GEEIRKKEAA
+793 
-803 LAEQRKEIETTRN
+803 
-816 VRTQN
+816 
-821 KRDYEQNVTEIQ
+821 
-833 KRIDSLKTK
+833 
-842 GIEKKKSELK
+842 
-852 STEKEIEANRQKRAQ
+852 
-867 QKLGYEKTV
+867 
-876 SEIQNHIAELK
+876 
-887 TEQSNMSELEALN
+887 
-900 NKLTRGE
+900 
-907 SLSESELQKL
+907 
-917 EELKKKLKK
+917 
-926 AKKQKSSD
+926 KSSD
-934 YTSEIST
+934 Y
-941 YETQLDATNRDI
+941 
-953 VDLQRLDADE
+953 
-963 TQKENDLLQQLGQEI
+963 
-978 TDMESNFK
+978 
-986 KTGGIGCD
+986 
-994 YDTEIVNFEGQ
+994 
-1005 LRLANEDVAAAQRA
+1005 
-1019 DAEERSK
+1019 DAEIESLSLKYEEAKKNREEK
-1026 EDALLMQSREEITN
+1026 EDQISNIETVYQEKIKPTQEAI
-1040 MQQRLQDSRDA
+1040 RDA
-1051 LREISRKI
+1051 ENEK
-1059 DNATGDSLSPQD
+1059 DNLKTQIAKEKPLVKQDNTGDSISLDDFNLTPTEKELTELS
-1071 FVLPDEEGLLPDDIA
+1071 DEERKY
-1086 NIESANEAQRKR
+1086 IETSGTEMDERLKSIKKHKR
-1098 IESRNRRDSARRGDS
+1098 ET
-1113 QHEIG
+1113 G
-1118 DSGRNRS
+1118 DSGRGK

>member
-676 KPWVVDAYKD
+676 KPWVVDAVKSFKD
-686 LVKYNQEKNKN
+686 SATSKKPKVEKTKS
-697 RDKDIKE
+697 KI
-704 LSRENSP
+704 
-711 LLEKETAKAL
+711 LEL
-721 QKSRKKSKK
+721 QKSKNKVAELQNSIVAYEEEKIRIQNDPSLSDSEKKIKIEKLNQQILAAKQSIESENKSQIIIRKQISVDELNDVIKQNKKILDYEDKEHKKQMKVQNKDLEKYKNEENALLTKRSNLENEKQEMEEYESLQDKITRGLSLSLEEQEKYEKLKKKFKKSKK
-730 LTAAIIDLEREKIE
+730 T
-744 IQNNPKLTDA
+744 
-754 QKLAQIKSIDEKLSQ
+754 
-769 NKKSL
+769 
-774 ETELFRQQ
+774 
-782 YLLKNVDLARQ
+782 
-793 GEEIRKKEAA
+793 
-803 LAEQRKEIETTRN
+803 
-816 VRTQN
+816 
-821 KRDYEQNVTEIQ
+821 
-833 KRIDSLKTK
+833 
-842 GIEKKKSELK
+842 
-852 STEKEIEANRQKRAQ
+852 
-867 QKLGYEKTV
+867 
-876 SEIQNHIAELK
+876 
-887 TEQSNMSELEALN
+887 
-900 NKLTRGE
+900 
-907 SLSESELQKL
+907 
-917 EELKKKLKK
+917 
-926 AKKQKSSD
+926 KSSD
-934 YTSEIST
+934 Y
-941 YETQLDATNRDI
+941 
-953 VDLQRLDADE
+953 
-963 TQKENDLLQQLGQEI
+963 
-978 TDMESNFK
+978 
-986 KTGGIGCD
+986 
-994 YDTEIVNFEGQ
+994 
-1005 LRLANEDVAAAQRA
+1005 
-1019 DAEERSK
+1019 DAEIESLSLKYEEAKKNREEK
-1026 EDALLMQSREEITN
+1026 EDQISNIETVYQEKIKPT
-1040 MQQRLQDSRDA
+1040 QETIRDA
-1051 LREISRKI
+1051 ENEK
-1059 DNATGDSLSPQD
+1059 DNLKTQIAKEKPLVKQDNTGDSISLDDFNLTPTEKELTELS
-1071 FVLPDEEGLLPDDIA
+1071 DEERKY
-1086 NIESANEAQRKR
+1086 IETSGTEMDERLKSIKKHKR
-1098 IESRNRRDSARRGDS
+1098 ET
-1113 QHEIG
+1113 G
-1118 DSGRNRS
+1118 DSGRGK

>member
-23 DGKEQF
+23 DGEEQF

-37 KLYINLTNVD
+37 KMYINLTNVD
-47 SLTPEKTFTCRI
+47 SLNPEKTFTCRI

-113 IIEDNYDCPKVD
+113 TIENGYDCPKVD
-125 NFNIDPD
+125 NFAIAPD
-132 LNPPP
+132 LNPPS
-137 TGEKGDIKRDM
+137 TGEKGEIKRDM

-204 GTPNILK
+204 GVPNILK

-293 VQIKAA
+293 VQIRAA

-340 SSALSNQPGLLID
+340 SAALSNQPGLLID

-404 DEEGKPVTEYLNI
+404 DEEGKTVTEYLNI

-447 IDIIH
+447 IDIMH

-488 TANQT
+488 TVNQT

-498 KTVLDSEFERTPV
+498 KTVLGSEFERTPV

-586 PHDSPEPPHDP
+586 PHDSPEPPHVT

-602 DPPAAPHDPTPEEP
+602 DPPATPHDPTPDEP
-616 DEELPEMKWKT
+616 DEKLEDIKWSTK
-627 DIGKPKAKPSSL
+627 IGKPKEKKFPIM
-639 KKWLIAF
+639 KWLIAF
-646 FALGTLLSMVVPILG
+646 FAASTLLSILVPILG
-661 IVSGILAGAIVVVDV
+661 IVSAALALTMVVFDV
-676 KPWVVDAYKD
+676 KPWIVDAVKSFKD
-686 LVKYNQEKNKN
+686 SATSKKPKVEKTKA
-697 RDKDIKE
+697 KI
-704 LSRENSP
+704 
-711 LLEKETAKAL
+711 LEL
-721 QKSRKKSKK
+721 QKSKNKVAELQNRIVTWEEKKIRIQNDPSLSDSEKKTKIEKLNQQILAAKQSIESENKSQIIIRKQISVDELNDVIKQNEEILDYEDKEHKKHMKIQNKDLEKYRNEENDLLTKRSNLENEKKEMEEYESLQDKISRGLSLSSEEQEKYEKLKKKFKKSKK
-730 LTAAIIDLEREKIE
+730 T
-744 IQNNPKLTDA
+744 
-754 QKLAQIKSIDEKLSQ
+754 
-769 NKKSL
+769 
-774 ETELFRQQ
+774 
-782 YLLKNVDLARQ
+782 
-793 GEEIRKKEAA
+793 
-803 LAEQRKEIETTRN
+803 
-816 VRTQN
+816 
-821 KRDYEQNVTEIQ
+821 
-833 KRIDSLKTK
+833 
-842 GIEKKKSELK
+842 
-852 STEKEIEANRQKRAQ
+852 
-867 QKLGYEKTV
+867 
-876 SEIQNHIAELK
+876 
-887 TEQSNMSELEALN
+887 
-900 NKLTRGE
+900 
-907 SLSESELQKL
+907 
-917 EELKKKLKK
+917 
-926 AKKQKSSD
+926 KSSD
-934 YTSEIST
+934 YDAEIESLSLK
-941 YETQLDATNRDI
+941 YEETKKIREEKEHQISNIETAYQEKI
-953 VDLQRLDADE
+953 E
-963 TQKENDLLQQLGQEI
+963 PTQKAI
-978 TDMESNFK
+978 
-986 KTGGIGCD
+986 
-994 YDTEIVNFEGQ
+994 
-1005 LRLANEDVAAAQRA
+1005 R
-1019 DAEERSK
+1019 DAENERDNLKTQISK
-1026 EDALLMQSREEITN
+1026 EKPLVKQN
-1040 MQQRLQDSRDA
+1040 
-1051 LREISRKI
+1051 
-1059 DNATGDSLSPQD
+1059 NTGDSVSLDDFNLTPTEKELEELS
-1071 FVLPDEEGLLPDDIA
+1071 DEERKY
-1086 NIESANEAQRKR
+1086 IETAGAEMDERLKSIKKHKREA
-1098 IESRNRRDSARRGDS
+1098 
-1113 QHEIG
+1113 G
-1118 DSGRNRS
+1118 DSGRGK

>member
-23 DGKEQF
+23 DGEEQF

-37 KLYINLTNVD
+37 KMYINLTNVD
-47 SLTPEKTFTCRI
+47 SLNPEKTFTCRI

-113 IIEDNYDCPKVD
+113 TIENVYDCPNVD
-125 NFNIDPD
+125 NFAIAPD
-132 LNPPP
+132 LNPPS
-137 TGEKGDIKRDM
+137 TGEKGEIKRDM

-158 GLKKTE
+158 ELKKTE
-164 VVVDGKSL
+164 IVVDGKSL

-204 GTPNILK
+204 GVPNILK

-293 VQIKAA
+293 VQIRAA

-340 SSALSNQPGLLID
+340 SAALSNQPGLLID

-404 DEEGKPVTEYLNI
+404 DEEGKTVTEYLNI

-447 IDIIH
+447 IDIMH

-498 KTVLDSEFERTPV
+498 KTVLGSEFERTPV

-556 STHIEDEDPDK
+556 STHIEDRDPDK
-567 PVEKSGFITDPP
+567 TVEKSGFITDPP
-579 VIDPPTP
+579 TS
-586 PHDSPEPPHDP
+586 PHDSPEPTHVT

-602 DPPAAPHDPTPEEP
+602 DTPATPHDPTPDEP

-661 IVSGILAGAIVVVDV
+661 IVSGILAGAIVAVDV

-686 LVKYNQEKNKN
+686 LVKHNQEKNKN
-697 RDKDIKE
+697 KDKTIKE
-704 LSRENSP
+704 LTRENAP
-711 LLEKETAKAL
+711 LLEKVTAKAL
-721 QKSRKKSKK
+721 QKSRKKSQK
-730 LTAAIIDLEREKIE
+730 LTTAIIDLERKKIE

-754 QKLAQIKSIDEKLSQ
+754 QKLAQIKSIDQKLSQ
-769 NKKSL
+769 NKKNL

-782 YLLKNVDLARQ
+782 YLLKNVNLARQ

-803 LAEQRKEIETTRN
+803 LAEQRKEIEATRN
-816 VRTQN
+816 IRAKNQQ
-821 KRDYEQNVTEIQ
+821 DYEKNVTEIQ

-842 GIEKKKSELK
+842 GIEKKKSALK

-887 TEQSNMSELEALN
+887 TEQSNMAEMEALN

-934 YTSEIST
+934 YTTEIST
-941 YETQLDATNRDI
+941 YETQLDATNKAI
-953 VDLQRLDADE
+953 EDLQQLDADE

-994 YDTEIVNFEGQ
+994 YDTEIVNFEDQ

-1019 DAEERSK
+1019 DAEERSR
-1026 EDALLMQSREEITN
+1026 EDDLLMQSREEITN

-1051 LREISRKI
+1051 LREISRKV
-1059 DNATGDSLSPQD
+1059 DNATGDSLSLQD
-1071 FVLPDEEGLLPDDIA
+1071 FILPDEEGLLPDEVA

-1098 IESRNRRDSARRGDS
+1098 IESRNRRDSARKGTS
-1113 QHEIG
+1113 QHETG
-1118 DSGRNRS
+1118 DSGRDRS

>member
-37 KLYINLTNVD
+37 KMYINLTNVD
-47 SLTPEKTFTCRI
+47 SLNPEKTFTCRI

-125 NFNIDPD
+125 NFNITPD

-137 TGEKGDIKRDM
+137 TGEKGEIKRDM

-447 IDIIH
+447 IDIMH

-661 IVSGILAGAIVVVDV
+661 IVSGILAGAIVAVDV
-676 KPWVVDAYKD
+676 KPWVVDAVKSFKD
-686 LVKYNQEKNKN
+686 SATSKKPKVEKTKS
-697 RDKDIKE
+697 KI
-704 LSRENSP
+704 
-711 LLEKETAKAL
+711 LEL
-721 QKSRKKSKK
+721 QKSKNKVAELQNNIVAYEEEKIRIQNDPSLSDSEKKIKIEKLNQQILAAKQSIESENKSQIIIRKQISVDELNDVIKQNKKILDYEDKEHKKHMKVQNKDLEKYKNEENALLTKRSNLENEKQEMEEYESLQDKITRGLSLSLEEQEKYEKLKKKFKKSKK
-730 LTAAIIDLEREKIE
+730 T
-744 IQNNPKLTDA
+744 
-754 QKLAQIKSIDEKLSQ
+754 
-769 NKKSL
+769 
-774 ETELFRQQ
+774 
-782 YLLKNVDLARQ
+782 
-793 GEEIRKKEAA
+793 
-803 LAEQRKEIETTRN
+803 
-816 VRTQN
+816 
-821 KRDYEQNVTEIQ
+821 
-833 KRIDSLKTK
+833 
-842 GIEKKKSELK
+842 
-852 STEKEIEANRQKRAQ
+852 
-867 QKLGYEKTV
+867 
-876 SEIQNHIAELK
+876 
-887 TEQSNMSELEALN
+887 
-900 NKLTRGE
+900 
-907 SLSESELQKL
+907 
-917 EELKKKLKK
+917 
-926 AKKQKSSD
+926 KSSD
-934 YTSEIST
+934 Y
-941 YETQLDATNRDI
+941 
-953 VDLQRLDADE
+953 
-963 TQKENDLLQQLGQEI
+963 
-978 TDMESNFK
+978 
-986 KTGGIGCD
+986 
-994 YDTEIVNFEGQ
+994 
-1005 LRLANEDVAAAQRA
+1005 
-1019 DAEERSK
+1019 DAEIESLSLKYEEAKKNREEK
-1026 EDALLMQSREEITN
+1026 EDQISNIETEYQEKIKPTQEAI
-1040 MQQRLQDSRDA
+1040 RDA
-1051 LREISRKI
+1051 ENEK
-1059 DNATGDSLSPQD
+1059 DNLKTQIAKEKPLVKQDNTGDSISLDDFNLTPTEKEFTELS
-1071 FVLPDEEGLLPDDIA
+1071 DEERKY
-1086 NIESANEAQRKR
+1086 IETSGTEMDERLKSIKKHKR
-1098 IESRNRRDSARRGDS
+1098 ET
-1113 QHEIG
+1113 G
-1118 DSGRNRS
+1118 DSGRGK

>member
-37 KLYINLTNVD
+37 KMYINLTNVD
-47 SLTPEKTFTCRI
+47 SLNPEKTFTCRI

-91 TDGLSMLS
+91 TDGLSILP

-113 IIEDNYDCPKVD
+113 TIENGYDCPKVD
-125 NFNIDPD
+125 NFAISPD
-132 LNPPP
+132 LNPPS
-137 TGEKGDIKRDM
+137 TGEKGEIKSDM

-164 VVVDGKSL
+164 IVVDGKSL

-228 FAKEKRIVD
+228 FAKEKRIVA

-288 LTIED
+288 LAIED

-389 DQAGIELYSLPIVLK
+389 NQAGIELYSLPIVLK

-676 KPWVVDAYKD
+676 KPWVVDAVKSFKD
-686 LVKYNQEKNKN
+686 SATSKKPKVEKTKS
-697 RDKDIKE
+697 KI
-704 LSRENSP
+704 
-711 LLEKETAKAL
+711 LEL
-721 QKSRKKSKK
+721 QKSKNKVAELQNNIVAYEEEKIRIQNDPSLSDSEKKIKIEKLNQQILAAKQSIESENKSQIIIRKQISVDELNDVIKQNKKILDYEDKEHKKHMKVQNKDLEKYKNEENALLTKRSNLENEKREMEEYESLQDKITRGLSLSLEEQEKYEKLKKKFKKSKK
-730 LTAAIIDLEREKIE
+730 T
-744 IQNNPKLTDA
+744 
-754 QKLAQIKSIDEKLSQ
+754 
-769 NKKSL
+769 
-774 ETELFRQQ
+774 
-782 YLLKNVDLARQ
+782 
-793 GEEIRKKEAA
+793 
-803 LAEQRKEIETTRN
+803 
-816 VRTQN
+816 
-821 KRDYEQNVTEIQ
+821 
-833 KRIDSLKTK
+833 
-842 GIEKKKSELK
+842 
-852 STEKEIEANRQKRAQ
+852 
-867 QKLGYEKTV
+867 
-876 SEIQNHIAELK
+876 
-887 TEQSNMSELEALN
+887 
-900 NKLTRGE
+900 
-907 SLSESELQKL
+907 
-917 EELKKKLKK
+917 
-926 AKKQKSSD
+926 KSSD
-934 YTSEIST
+934 Y
-941 YETQLDATNRDI
+941 
-953 VDLQRLDADE
+953 
-963 TQKENDLLQQLGQEI
+963 
-978 TDMESNFK
+978 
-986 KTGGIGCD
+986 
-994 YDTEIVNFEGQ
+994 
-1005 LRLANEDVAAAQRA
+1005 
-1019 DAEERSK
+1019 DAEIESLSLKYEEAKKNREEK
-1026 EDALLMQSREEITN
+1026 EDQISNIETVYQEKIKPTQEAI
-1040 MQQRLQDSRDA
+1040 RDA
-1051 LREISRKI
+1051 ENEK
-1059 DNATGDSLSPQD
+1059 DNLKTQIAKEKPLVKQDNTGDSISLDDFNLTPTEKELTELS
-1071 FVLPDEEGLLPDDIA
+1071 DEERKY
-1086 NIESANEAQRKR
+1086 IETSGTEMDERLKSIKKHKR
-1098 IESRNRRDSARRGDS
+1098 ET
-1113 QHEIG
+1113 G
-1118 DSGRNRS
+1118 DSGRGK